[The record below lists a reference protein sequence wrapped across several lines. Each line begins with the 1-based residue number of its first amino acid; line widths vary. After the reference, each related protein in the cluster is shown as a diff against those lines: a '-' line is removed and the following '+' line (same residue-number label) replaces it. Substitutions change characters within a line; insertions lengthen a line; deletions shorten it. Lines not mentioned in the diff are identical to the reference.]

1 MYPER
6 IEIPHDILWK
16 SLLEDIFPEFLR
28 YFIPESDTLFDFSLG
43 VYFLDKELEQLFP
56 EGDTPNRRA
65 DKLAKVYLKN
75 GTEQWILVHVEVQ
88 GYEDSAFPE
97 RMFQYF
103 YRIRDRYNQSVMAFA
118 VLTDANKKY
127 RPQEYRYRF
136 FDTEVIYKY
145 HFLKLIDYKPSDFQ
159 SNNNLFAIALETAW
173 YGLKKNK
180 ISDSQLY
187 RLKFDLCRRILQR
200 GYTFQDFVK
209 LFNFIKFYVSF
220 GDRELFAKFESEI
233 RVESNQPKTNMGI
246 VEAVETYIKQ
256 KAEEI
261 GMQRGM
267 EKGMEK
273 GIEKGIEKGLTEGE
287 LKKAK
292 IAIPKLFVRGM
303 SVEDIADALEVSV
316 DLVRQTLKESEQN

>member
-1 MYPER
+1 MSSER

-28 YFIPESDTLFDFSLG
+28 YFIPESDTLFDFSMG
-43 VYFLDKELEQLFP
+43 VTFLDKELEQLFP

-88 GYEDSAFPE
+88 GYEDKAFGD

-118 VLTDANKKY
+118 VLTDANKNY
-127 RPQEYRYRF
+127 RPEQYHYRF
-136 FDTEVIYKY
+136 FATEVTYKY
-145 HFLKLIDYKPSDFQ
+145 HFLKLIDYEPSDFQ
-159 SNNNLFAIALETAW
+159 ANNNLFAIALETAW
-173 YGLKKNK
+173 YGLKKNTLG
-180 ISDSQLY
+180 DDQLY

-220 GDRELFAKFESEI
+220 GDQKLFAKFESEI

-246 VEAVETYIKQ
+246 VEAIETYIKQ
-256 KAEEI
+256 KSEEI
-261 GMQRGM
+261 GMQRGL
-267 EKGMEK
+267 
-273 GIEKGIEKGLTEGE
+273 EKGIEKGLEKGLSEGE

-292 IAIPKLFVRGM
+292 VAIPKLFVRGM

-316 DLVRQTLKESEQN
+316 DLVRQTLKATEQN